1 MTTFDSVTDSGERR
15 DFGTGSVRDQ
25 SEGKGRYDLLEPY
38 AIKRLAQHF
47 ENGAKKYGDNNWKL
61 GQPLSVYLD
70 SGIRHG
76 FNLLEGQTNE
86 DHAAAMAWNAMA
98 FISTKHWIDEGKLPK
113 ELDDIDW
120 DVVEEE
126 PEAIVEPLSS
136 AFKDVGWITD
146 GATIS
151 FDVGAVKEDAL
162 KLFWGGDLPITMG
175 GPVDDEEPEEQTFEI
190 GDRVR
195 HTMIFPGM
203 DDAIGVVTAL
213 DDRSGG
219 DMAVAWESGA
229 GIAGHTLG
237 TLAKNLE
244 LIERPEAPT
253 GRVSVRKIAQALEG
267 KPFGID
273 ERLFGLD
280 GREVRDLTMGHEDV
294 VTFLDALE
302 DAGYEVTYAPKA

>member
-120 DVVEEE
+120 DVVPEEA
-126 PEAIVEPLSS
+126 PEQIMRRTFIPDAS
-136 AFKDVGWITD
+136 K
-146 GATIS
+146 IS
-151 FDVGAVKEDAL
+151 FSFDGIPEGILEAFTGSVTFEQIDDA
-162 KLFWGGDLPITMG
+162 PITMG
-175 GPVDDEEPEEQTFEI
+175 GPVDDDEPEEFVFEV
-190 GDRVR
+190 GDRVQHR
-195 HTMIFPGM
+195 SCGTGT
-203 DDAIGVVTAL
+203 VVAL
-213 DDRSGG
+213 DDRVGG
-219 DMAVAWESGA
+219 DIAIHWDSDSVPVL
-229 GIAGHTLG
+229 AGHTVG
-237 TLAKNLE
+237 SARENLV
-244 LIERPEAPT
+244 LVERPERPT
-253 GRVSVRKIAQALEG
+253 GRVSVRKITKAL
-267 KPFGID
+267 KPVKFIP
-273 ERLFGLD
+273 EEPLYSRH
-280 GREVRDLTMGHEDV
+280 GRIVEDLTLEDSEIIQI
-294 VTFLDALE
+294 LDALE